1 MGKKKDKTP
10 KVPVNQQSP
19 GQDPKKV
26 DTLMGGAIL
35 LAAGLVVGAI
45 AFMNVGPYRDLIYSA
60 LTEWGWLSWLYTIPV
75 IGQWLDSAA
84 ILLAIIVGAA
94 LFAGI
99 QLGEIWPLVSAEKT
113 TKDRKWGRKM
123 LFLVALACCC
133 YALDAV
139 ACSFFWPPLKV
150 DFQQF
155 RWAALLSDIA
165 WGNLFVTLVTL
176 FGLSGYVW
184 LWRQIARV
192 M

>member
-1 MGKKKDKTP
+1 MTATEAKT
-10 KVPVNQQSP
+10 N
-19 GQDPKKV
+19 DPKKV

-35 LAAGLVVGAI
+35 LAMGLVVGGI

-60 LTEWGWLSWLYTIPV
+60 LTDWGWLAWLYTIPV
-75 IGQWLDSAA
+75 VGNWLDAA
-84 ILLAIIVGAA
+84 AVVLAIVVGAA

-113 TKDRKWGRKM
+113 TKDRRWGRKM

-133 YALDAV
+133 YILDAV

-150 DFQQF
+150 SFEQF
-155 RWAALLSDIA
+155 RWAALLSDVA

-184 LWRQIARV
+184 LWRRIVRV